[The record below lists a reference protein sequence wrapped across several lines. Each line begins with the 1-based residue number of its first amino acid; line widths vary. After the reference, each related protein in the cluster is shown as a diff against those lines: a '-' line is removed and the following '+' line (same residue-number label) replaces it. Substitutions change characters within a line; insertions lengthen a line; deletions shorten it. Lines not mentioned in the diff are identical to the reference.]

1 MLAAVIGIPWVCF
14 YVWCLTRGHMQKY
27 RKYAPVKDAVYALL
41 GYLGTMAACQDLQ
54 GNPAICVAGAV
65 LTGIMLSV
73 SAREDLHTGQ
83 FYVLPLMIC
92 LLANL
97 VIAGVCGRLWG
108 EGSMDGV
115 PLYQEAA
122 VVAITITVLIFG
134 RLAPGDGFIYLACWL
149 SFRVLMPGVSLIA
162 YLLLLFTSALFGIV
176 TWVVRVLRGRS
187 ARERFP
193 FTAQIAAG
201 CLMTYLLFGFILAAG
216 MGAVGY

>member
-54 GNPAICVAGAV
+54 GHPAICVAGAV

-122 VVAITITVLIFG
+122 VVAITLAVLIIG

-149 SFRVLMPGVSLIA
+149 SFRILLPDASFPA
-162 YLLLLFTSALFGIV
+162 YLLLLFISAVLGIL
-176 TWVVRVLRGRS
+176 TWVVRLFRGRS
-187 ARERFP
+187 AGERFP
-193 FTAQIAAG
+193 FTAQIASG
-201 CLMTYLLFGFILAAG
+201 CLITYLLLGFFPAAG
-216 MGAVGY
+216 IQIY